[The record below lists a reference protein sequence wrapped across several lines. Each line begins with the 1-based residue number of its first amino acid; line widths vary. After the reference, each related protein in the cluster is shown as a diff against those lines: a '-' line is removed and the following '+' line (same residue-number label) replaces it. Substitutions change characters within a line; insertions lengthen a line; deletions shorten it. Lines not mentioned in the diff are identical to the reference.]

1 MELLETDD
9 PIKSQ
14 LLKKSAQHREELEQ
28 DVQLITER
36 TQRVVTNALIIGGAL
51 ALTYFMVRQFSG
63 SKKKSK
69 GKTKKIRVVNATA
82 EPEAFEQVEANA
94 APGFVAQI
102 GTALASQASVFLLSL
117 AKEKLSEYLQSQ
129 AEKKEQK

>member
-1 MELLETDD
+1 MELLDTDD
-9 PIKSQ
+9 PVKSQ

-28 DVQLITER
+28 DVQLVTER
-36 TQRVVTNALIIGGAL
+36 TQRIITNALIVGGEL

-63 SKKKSK
+63 SKKKKSR
-69 GKTKKIRVVNATA
+69 TKKIKFVNAAQA
-82 EPEAFEQVEANA
+82 EPEETETVEAS
-94 APGFVAQI
+94 PTTGIVAQI

-129 AEKKEQK
+129 HEKKEQK